1 MVTRQ
6 IVRIEEDLCNG
17 CGACVIPCAE
27 GAIELVDGK
36 ARVVQ
41 EELCDGAGFCIGVCP
56 TGALTIEVREA
67 PAFDEHAAIHKIA
80 QRQGIYIEQACHVC
94 SAGESTRVLLPC
106 RKGGESLWVCTRCLP
121 QLIHG

>member
-1 MVTRQ
+1 MKRQ
-6 IVRIEEDLCNG
+6 IVRIEEELCNG
-17 CGACVIPCAE
+17 CGACVAPCAE
-27 GAIELVDGK
+27 GAIEMVNGK

-67 PAFDEHAAIHKIA
+67 PAFDEQAAEEKMVERA
-80 QRQGIYIEQACHVC
+80 EMYIEQTCHIC
-94 SAGESTRVLLPC
+94 SGGEDVRVLLPC
-106 RKGGESLWVCTRCLP
+106 RKEGESLWVCTRCLP

>member
-6 IVRIEEDLCNG
+6 MVRIDEELCDG
-17 CGACVIPCAE
+17 CGVCVAPCAE

-36 ARVVQ
+36 ARVVH
-41 EELCDGAGFCIGVCP
+41 EELCDGAGFCIGLCP

-67 PAFDEHAAIHKIA
+67 PAFDEHAAEQKMA
-80 QRQGIYIEQACHVC
+80 ERQGIYIEQACHIC
-94 SAGESTRVLLPC
+94 STGEDVRVLLPC
-106 RKGGESLWVCTRCLP
+106 RKAGQSLWVCTRCLP